1 MLSLP
6 PPACLQSGNYTVEQ
20 GTWDRPEDLVA
31 PRPSYFVSTYDGASD
46 LAGQMSAAFTSTA
59 LLFENSD
66 PAYYNQL
73 MNASFLLYAAG
84 ESSGL
89 PQGCAAV

>member
-1 MLSLP
+1 M
-6 PPACLQSGNYTVEQ
+6 
-20 GTWDRPEDLVA
+20 A

-84 ESSGL
+84 ESWGL
-89 PQGCAAV
+89 HQGCVAVGGPRGCT